1 MENNKNEKIVLDK
14 EIQQLCNASSLEAL
28 NYYLVFP
35 NQLVLDAETDNKEVK
50 EYLFEIFMKSSKQLN
65 NINKILNK

>member
-14 EIQQLCNASSLEAL
+14 EIQELCNASSLEAL

-65 NINKILNK
+65 NINKNKY